1 MISPRL
7 TSSFQAGRP
16 SSGGGKVSTDFV
28 ILPVMNQGTIANRMM
43 RSLEE
48 QMSLDD
54 PDDMHD
60 AIVELIPMKRY
71 GTDEEVANLA
81 LFLGSDESSFT
92 TGSIYILDGGF
103 TAA

>member
-1 MISPRL
+1 
-7 TSSFQAGRP
+7 
-16 SSGGGKVSTDFV
+16 
-28 ILPVMNQGTIANRMM
+28 MNQGTITNRMM

-48 QMSLDD
+48 QMSPDD

-60 AIVELIPMKRY
+60 AIVELISMKRY

-92 TGSIYILDGGF
+92 TGSLYIQDGGF

>member
-1 MISPRL
+1 
-7 TSSFQAGRP
+7 
-16 SSGGGKVSTDFV
+16 
-28 ILPVMNQGTIANRMM
+28 
-43 RSLEE
+43 
-48 QMSLDD
+48 
-54 PDDMHD
+54 
-60 AIVELIPMKRY
+60 MKRY

>member
-1 MISPRL
+1 M
-7 TSSFQAGRP
+7 SSFQAGRP
-16 SSGGGKVSTDFV
+16 SSGGKVSTDFV
-28 ILPVMNQGTIANRMM
+28 ILPVMNPGAIANRMM

-48 QMSLDD
+48 QMSPDD

>member
-1 MISPRL
+1 
-7 TSSFQAGRP
+7 
-16 SSGGGKVSTDFV
+16 
-28 ILPVMNQGTIANRMM
+28 MNQGTIANRMM

-60 AIVELIPMKRY
+60 AIVALIPLKRY

>member
-1 MISPRL
+1 
-7 TSSFQAGRP
+7 
-16 SSGGGKVSTDFV
+16 
-28 ILPVMNQGTIANRMM
+28 MNQGTITNRMM

-48 QMSLDD
+48 QMSPDD

-60 AIVELIPMKRY
+60 AIVELISMKRY

-92 TGSIYILDGGF
+92 TGSIYILAEGF